1 MNNFTHNS
9 VLLTE
14 SIKSL
19 NIKKDG
25 VYIDATFGR
34 GGHTLEI
41 IKYLNGGKV
50 IAIDKDLEAIKYAEN
65 NIVENNIEVI
75 HSDFCDIIDIVKEKK
90 LLGKI
95 DGILLDLGVS
105 SPQLD
110 DKSRG
115 FSFIGDNE
123 LDMRMNQTCGQTAQL
138 WLKSA
143 SEKEIADV
151 LFNYGEERRSRI
163 IAKKIKEF
171 QQNNELTTTKQLT
184 DIIKKTIKK
193 TNKKNPATRS
203 FQAIRIHI
211 NNELGGL
218 RKILTDS
225 IKILKPGG
233 RLVVITFHSLE
244 DRIVKQFIQQNS
256 TTRQVPKGLPIIDQ
270 DELIFKSLKKQKPS
284 ADEVKI
290 NIRSR
295 SSILR
300 VAERC

>member
-184 DIIKKTIKK
+184 DIINKIIKK